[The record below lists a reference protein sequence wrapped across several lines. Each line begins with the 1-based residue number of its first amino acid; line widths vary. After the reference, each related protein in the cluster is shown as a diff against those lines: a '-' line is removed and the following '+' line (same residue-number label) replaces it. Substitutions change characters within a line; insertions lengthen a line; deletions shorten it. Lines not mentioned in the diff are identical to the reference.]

1 MKRAFLL
8 IALLVIATCV
18 KFHHEKRNKKFKKF
32 KQEKKVT
39 KKDGFRKNLYKLRHF
54 TQKEF
59 KKWQKALLNDEP
71 ESNEITNRQAKI
83 AKKVNKMK
91 TTWKAAVYKRDYK
104 PLLGAIL
111 DGLEGLPEKEFKQTN
126 ANLPDNFDPRTE
138 YPKCESLREVRD
150 QANCGSCWAF
160 GAVEAMSD
168 RICIASGQ
176 TDQRRVSAQNLLA
189 CCSSCGFGCDGG
201 YPAYAWNYWKNTGL
215 VTGGLYGDKTT
226 CQPYFLPPC
235 DHHIEGSH
243 GECPDTVDTPKCV
256 KNCNDGSGVDY
267 SSDIIKGSSAY
278 SVSGESNIMQELYE
292 SGPVE
297 ASFTVYEDFLNYKS
311 GVYQHVTGS
320 ALGGH
325 AIKMIGWGVEN
336 GVKYWICVNSWNEE
350 WGDGGFF
357 KIRRGTNECG
367 IERSVN
373 AGVPKL

>member
-1 MKRAFLL
+1 MKGFLF
-8 IALLVIATCV
+8 IALLIIASCH
-18 KFHHEKRNKKFKKF
+18 FRHHKRG
-32 KQEKKVT
+32 
-39 KKDGFRKNLYKLRHF
+39 GFRKELHGLRSFSKEQF
-54 TQKEF
+54 TQWQNKLLTEKKERPTIPHSY
-59 KKWQKALLNDEP
+59 E
-71 ESNEITNRQAKI
+71 EIANH
-83 AKKVNKMK
+83 VNNLK
-91 TTWKAAVYKRDYK
+91 TTWKATTYKKDYT

-111 DGLEGLPEKEFKQTN
+111 DGLENLPEKTFKESN
-126 ANLPDNFDPRTE
+126 ADLPDEYDPRTA
-138 YPKCESLREVRD
+138 YPKCESLKEVRD

-201 YPAYAWNYWKNTGL
+201 YPAYAWRYWKSTGIP
-215 VTGGLYGDKTT
+215 TGGLYGDKTT

-235 DHHIEGSH
+235 DHHIDGSY
-243 GECPDTVDTPKCV
+243 GTCPDTVSTPKCV
-256 KNCNDGSGVDY
+256 KNCDDGNKATY
-267 SSDIIKGSSAY
+267 STDLTYGSSAY
-278 SVSGESNIMQELYE
+278 SVSGEKNIMQELYE

-297 ASFTVYEDFLNYKS
+297 ASFTVYEDFVTYSS

-325 AIKMIGWGVEN
+325 AIKMVGWGVEN
-336 GVKYWICVNSWNEE
+336 NVKYWLCVNSWNSE

-357 KIRRGTNECG
+357 KIRRGSNECG
-367 IERSVN
+367 IENSVN

>member
-1 MKRAFLL
+1 MNKVFLFL
-8 IALLVIATCV
+8 ALVALTTCFG
-18 KFHHEKRNKKFKKF
+18 FHHGRH
-32 KQEKKVT
+32 
-39 KKDGFRKNLYKLRHF
+39 GFRRRFQRLRHF
-54 TQKEF
+54 SQEQFEKF
-59 KKWQKALLNDEP
+59 QSNLLSDTKP
-71 ESNEITNRQAKI
+71 SNRVTHRQAEI
-83 AKKVNKMK
+83 AQKVNRLR
-91 TTWKAAVYKRDYK
+91 TTWQATEYERDYK

-111 DGLEGLPEKEFKQTN
+111 DGLEQLPEKQFTHKLE
-126 ANLPDNFDPRTE
+126 ALPENYDPRDA

-150 QANCGSCWAF
+150 QSNCGSCWAF

-201 YPAYAWNYWKNTGL
+201 YPAYAWNYWKNTGI
-215 VTGGLYGDKTT
+215 VTGGLYGDTDT

-235 DHHIEGSH
+235 DHHVDGKY
-243 GECPDTVDTPKCV
+243 GPCPDTTNTPKCV
-256 KNCNDGSGVDY
+256 RNCDDGNHADY
-267 SSDIIKGSSAY
+267 TSDLTKGSSAY

-297 ASFTVYEDFLNYKS
+297 ASFTVYEDFLTYKS

-336 GVKYWICVNSWNEE
+336 GVKYWLCVNSWNEE
-350 WGDGGFF
+350 WGDKGFF
-357 KIRRGTNECG
+357 KIIRGNNECG
-367 IERSVN
+367 IERSIN